1 MFGFDVGKSLEEMW
15 NKCIFKTLSLT
26 NNLEMSGSGCSG
38 EPGWTSRHLA
48 LEHSA
53 GVAHSIVE
61 DDVGGSGVS

>member
-1 MFGFDVGKSLEEMW
+1 
-15 NKCIFKTLSLT
+15 
-26 NNLEMSGSGCSG
+26 MSGSGCSG